1 MLSTWN
7 AADKGVA
14 DERFL
19 ASVDSKMVDELVLGL
34 EGFILTSAAGPG
46 ASSIVIGGAVDVVEC
61 EMVDEI
67 GHFRESVA
75 AHLSIMHPFALM
87 VS

>member
-1 MLSTWN
+1 MLATGN
-7 AADKGVA
+7 AADEGVA

-34 EGFILTSAAGPG
+34 KGFILASAAGPG
-46 ASSIVIGGAVDVVEC
+46 ATGLIIDGAVDVVEC

-67 GHFRESVA
+67 GHLRESVA
-75 AHLSIMHPFALM
+75 AHLTIVHPFALM
-87 VS
+87 MS